1 MEGMAMATVIAQA
14 QRLSIFFSKLA
25 HRLYHARLV
34 KAEREV
40 KRHRTFLD
48 QLR

>member
-1 MEGMAMATVIAQA
+1 MATVIAQA
-14 QRLSIFFSKLA
+14 QRLSGIFRKLA
-25 HRLYHARLV
+25 QRLYDARLV

-48 QLR
+48 RSP